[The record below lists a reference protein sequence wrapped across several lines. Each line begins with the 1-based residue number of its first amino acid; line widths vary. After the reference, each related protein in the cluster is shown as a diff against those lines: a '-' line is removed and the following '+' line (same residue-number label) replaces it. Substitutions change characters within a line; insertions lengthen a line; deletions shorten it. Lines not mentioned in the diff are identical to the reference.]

1 MERLPP
7 DRPSTQCPS
16 HAATTTR
23 DDAEATQFG
32 FRTAC
37 WMKIAY
43 PTLGVRD
50 VIAPLP
56 QARVLRHGDFVHVL
70 YDVDAWSR
78 AGCITREDVVARLRN
93 ALFTQE
99 ISHEMALG
107 HFVCE
112 SDDPQE
118 DADEI
123 REALRSV

>member
-7 DRPSTQCPS
+7 DHLFTHTPS

-23 DDAEATQFG
+23 GDAEASQFG

-37 WMKIAY
+37 WMKISY

-56 QARVLRHGDFVHVL
+56 PARLLRHGDFVHVL

-99 ISHEMALG
+99 IAHEMALG

-112 SDDPQE
+112 SDDPNG

-123 REALRSV
+123 REAMRSV